1 MDTSAASREIS
12 ENAALRESKSTSRLS
27 ARFFICYRQVGTGLG
42 GRENV
47 VLRTAAMV
55 SLAAMSS

>member
-27 ARFFICYRQVGTGLG
+27 ARFFICYSQVGNGGL
-42 GRENV
+42 ENV
-47 VLRTAAMV
+47 ILRTAAIV